1 MQVALNKSTGQR
13 VYAYEEAQ
21 KSNKSNN
28 FICPICQNPVILRA
42 GEINIPHFA
51 HVSLEV
57 CDTFSSD
64 MSAWHLAWQRK
75 FHPWQ
80 QEVMIDFTI
89 PKKEYFI
96 ASRNHDF
103 PARGNERLKKC
114 KGDSDDLHIIHRA
127 DVLVGNL
134 VIEFQHSPLTAEE
147 FNERTWFYQR
157 AGKKILWIFDLRE
170 QFQTGKIRTIHQDE
184 KQKRLYI
191 WPYAMQTLQNIFPQ
205 DYQTDKNFTILLQ
218 FRDESEHNPFLERL
232 IWCAVIQ
239 SGEMYD
245 PKTQQIRPYYGKTT
259 CKRFATADYPG
270 TLQQLKHFLLE

>member
-103 PARGNERLKKC
+103 PARGN
-114 KGDSDDLHIIHRA
+114 
-127 DVLVGNL
+127 
-134 VIEFQHSPLTAEE
+134 
-147 FNERTWFYQR
+147 
-157 AGKKILWIFDLRE
+157 
-170 QFQTGKIRTIHQDE
+170 
-184 KQKRLYI
+184 
-191 WPYAMQTLQNIFPQ
+191 
-205 DYQTDKNFTILLQ
+205 
-218 FRDESEHNPFLERL
+218 
-232 IWCAVIQ
+232 
-239 SGEMYD
+239 
-245 PKTQQIRPYYGKTT
+245 
-259 CKRFATADYPG
+259 
-270 TLQQLKHFLLE
+270 